1 VQTAAQPRSTHGPM
15 PHGAQRRSQLC
26 VESGPFYTHAAFWA
40 EGPLPRNATRALL
53 SSRALRGET
62 RAMAPAMQPQR
73 PCIVPHA
80 PGARPWSAAVSR
92 AGATTGSAGRRPLCR
107 LRTRSVSPGLVRPGH
122 VAALHA
128 SSDSSGSP
136 EDGESDEEAEKKAVL
151 SAPLFFGRRALGAL
165 PAAWVLRSTPAA
177 AFVSVRPRL
186 VPNAVR
192 RDWAAVPEALCH
204 SPDPLPGYAHT
215 PEL

>member
-1 VQTAAQPRSTHGPM
+1 MCREWTFLHTCSVLG
-15 PHGAQRRSQLC
+15 
-26 VESGPFYTHAAFWA
+26 
-40 EGPLPRNATRALL
+40 EGPLPRSATRALL
-53 SSRALRGET
+53 SSSGLRGEK
-62 RAMAPAMQPQR
+62 RAMAPAMQPLR
-73 PCIVPHA
+73 PYIMPHA
-80 PGARPWSAAVSR
+80 PGARPWSAAASR
-92 AGATTGSAGRRPLCR
+92 AGATTGSAGRRPQCR

-122 VAALHA
+122 VAALRA
-128 SSDSSGSP
+128 SSESSGSP
-136 EDGESDEEAEKKAVL
+136 EGGDGGEEAEKKAVL

-165 PAAWVLRSTPAA
+165 PAAWVLRNTSAA

-204 SPDPLPGYAHT
+204 SPDSLPGYAHT